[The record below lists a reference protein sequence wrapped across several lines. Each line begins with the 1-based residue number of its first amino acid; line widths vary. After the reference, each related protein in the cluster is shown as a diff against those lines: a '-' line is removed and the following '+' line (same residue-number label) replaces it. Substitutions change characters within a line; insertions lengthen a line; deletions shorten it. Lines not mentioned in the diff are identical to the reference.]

1 MNHKLI
7 PRLVWAHFIMVALG
21 VGFIYASARSD
32 AQKRPN
38 DLPIYKQVP
47 DFHLIDQ
54 QGRSVRLRDLEG
66 KVWVADFIF
75 TNCPGPCPI
84 MTRKLSEIQ
93 DQAFDNKN
101 VRFVSITAD
110 PDRDTPQVL
119 HDYAE
124 KNDAQRQ
131 WLFLTGEKAEI
142 AALANKGFMLALL
155 DQPGAEQPV
164 VHSTKMALVDQ
175 AGFIRGFYEGTD
187 DHGIAEILR
196 DVKRLSR

>member
-1 MNHKLI
+1 MNRKLI
-7 PRLVWAHFIMVALG
+7 PRIVWAHFIMVALG

-32 AQKRPN
+32 AQRRP
-38 DLPIYKQVP
+38 DDMPIYSRVP
-47 DFHLIDQ
+47 DFHLMDQ

-84 MTRKLSEIQ
+84 MTRKLSGIQ
-93 DQAFDNKN
+93 EAAFANKH

-119 HDYAE
+119 QDYAE
-124 KNDAQRQ
+124 KNNAQRQ
-131 WLFLTGEKAEI
+131 WLFLTGEKAKIE
-142 AALANKGFMLALL
+142 ALANKGFKLALL

-164 VHSTKMALVDQ
+164 VHSTKMALVDRT
-175 AGFIRGFYEGTD
+175 GLIRGFYEGTD
-187 DHGIAEILR
+187 NHGMAELLR
-196 DVKRLSR
+196 DINRLSR